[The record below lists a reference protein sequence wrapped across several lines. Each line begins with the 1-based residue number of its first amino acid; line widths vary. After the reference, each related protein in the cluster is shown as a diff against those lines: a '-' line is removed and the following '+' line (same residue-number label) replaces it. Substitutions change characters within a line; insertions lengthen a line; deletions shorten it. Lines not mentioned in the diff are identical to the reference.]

1 MSILEEIV
9 PKAHLT
15 PKEKSIMLSKE
26 QKISMLKSMDVVI
39 NQVANNVSLS
49 FSSEVYCQD
58 KFLIPGKV
66 NIIDVADID
75 ELPVSKSQVEEFMIQ
90 CGGGACI
97 TAVNNEN
104 GSLIAAAILINSDSP
119 FYKDVLAHELGHLMN
134 IAINSDPSELAADK
148 VALYLKKHKDSYLY
162 ALKYTHKVAYL
173 NFVRKKSFN
182 GFQRKVIKVFYWMSY
197 QKRKFDINFR

>member
-1 MSILEEIV
+1 
-9 PKAHLT
+9 
-15 PKEKSIMLSKE
+15 MLSKE
-26 QKISMLKSMDVVI
+26 QKITMLKSMEIVC
-39 NQVANNVSLS
+39 NQVAKNISISFNN
-49 FSSEVYCQD
+49 EVYCQN
-58 KFLIPGKV
+58 KFLLEGKI

-75 ELPVSKSQVEEFMIQ
+75 ELPVSKSQVEEFMNQ

-173 NFVRKKSFN
+173 NFVRNKSFN
-182 GFQRKVIKVFYWMSY
+182 GFQKKAIRCFYWFSY

>member
-15 PKEKSIMLSKE
+15 PKESIMLSKE
-26 QKISMLKSMDVVI
+26 QKIAMLKSMDVVI
-39 NQVANNVSLS
+39 NQVANNVSLT
-49 FSSEVYCQD
+49 FSSEVYCQN
-58 KFLIPGKV
+58 KFLIEGKI

-75 ELPVSKSQVEEFMIQ
+75 ELPVSASQVEEFMNK

-97 TAVNNEN
+97 TAVNNDN
-104 GSLIAAAILINSDSP
+104 GSLIAAAIIINSSGP

-134 IAINSDPSELAADK
+134 IAINSDPSELSADK
-148 VALYLKKHKDSYLY
+148 VALYLKKHKDSYLH
-162 ALKYTHKVAYL
+162 ALNHTHKIAYR
-173 NFVRKKSFN
+173 NFVRGKNLN
-182 GFQRKVIKVFYWMSY
+182 GFQRKVIRCFYWLSY